1 MVNVRYAGLTLLAT
15 SDATALVGLPGTA
28 GEFAARAA
36 RPRLWVAE
44 AGLDRAL
51 LSTAGAAVWLAAV
64 WLALGLLAAASSRLP
79 GAPGRLGGRIGCGL
93 LPRALAG
100 LVAGTAGVGV
110 LLAPVAAGADPAP
123 RPTPTVLA
131 PSWPVD
137 PPASAHPVEAP
148 SWPTSTVAPSST
160 SAPAR
165 ATPAPAA
172 PKSHPTAPKSH
183 PTAPKARSTAPK
195 ARSAARTT
203 RPTAATSPPTSRPTT
218 PEPPTADGVV
228 RVRPGDSLWLLAGR
242 RLGPH
247 ATDAQVAAAWPRWY
261 AANRDAIGADPD
273 LIRPGQVLRSPAPA
287 AATPTHEETR

>member
-1 MVNVRYAGLTLLAT
+1 MVNVRYTGLALLAA
-15 SDATALVGLPGTA
+15 SDAVALVGLAGTA
-28 GEFAARAA
+28 GEFAARAG

-51 LSTAGAAVWLAAV
+51 LSTAGAAVWLAAA

-79 GAPGRLGGRIGCGL
+79 GAAGRLGGRIGRGL

-110 LLAPVAAGADPAP
+110 LLAPVATGAEPAP
-123 RPTPTVLA
+123 RPTPTLSA

-137 PPASAHPVEAP
+137 PPVTAHPVEAP

-172 PKSHPTAPKSH
+172 PKSHPTAPK
-183 PTAPKARSTAPK
+183 ARSTAPK
-195 ARSAARTT
+195 ARPTARKT
-203 RPTAATSPPTSRPTT
+203 RPTAATSPPTSRPAT
-218 PEPPTADGVV
+218 PEPPAADGAV

-242 RLGPH
+242 RLGPR

-261 AANRDAIGADPD
+261 AANRDAIGADPA